1 MMMNDSPLERLTER
15 QRQLLELVNR
25 QVSRSKEIA
34 KETGLAPGSIDTLL
48 QNAAK
53 TLGERD
59 RKSAARRYAEL
70 IDKSQHSSQ
79 LRQEALETE
88 ENQALSEFA
97 AAPVPALRK
106 FLRFFKGPP
115 LGGSSQ
121 HLRWDQIALQTL
133 RVAAIGMVSIWALVL
148 FVLGFFQT
156 FGGG

>member
-1 MMMNDSPLERLTER
+1 MNDSPLDSLTER
-15 QRQLLELVNR
+15 QRQLLDLVNR

-70 IDKSQHSSQ
+70 LDNSQHSSQ
-79 LRQEALETE
+79 LRPQGFETE
-88 ENQALSEFA
+88 ENQALSETA
-97 AAPVPALRK
+97 AAPVSALRK
-106 FLRFFKGPP
+106 ILRFFRGPP

-121 HLRWDQIALQTL
+121 HLRWDQIALQIL

-148 FVLGFFQT
+148 FVLGFFRT
-156 FGGG
+156 FGGS